1 MELLEEIEERYIEVN
16 GVKLHTV
23 IVGKGEPII
32 LLHGFYDFWYSWK
45 DVMIALKDE
54 YKLIVPDT
62 RGINTSEKPEGVD
75 NYYPEVLINDVKVLA
90 EVLELGKFILVGHDW
105 GGSIALG
112 FATMYPEL
120 LKKLIVLNTM
130 HSGLLAKLIRTDKEF
145 RSSASYQLDFIKK
158 GSEDTLAPQDWESFN
173 DNLLAKKDDFDKE
186 MYLKAWKQPGALK
199 AGLNYYR
206 AAYKR
211 AREGKN
217 PEDWGGKIDVPTL
230 VIWGKKDKVLRPILA
245 SGLEDFIPN
254 IKIVWSE
261 EAGHFILA
269 DDPKIVISSIR
280 EFIQD

>member
-1 MELLEEIEERYIEVN
+1 MELLKEIEEKYIETN
-16 GVKLHTV
+16 GIKLHTV
-23 IVGKGEPII
+23 IVGEGEPII

-54 YKLIVPDT
+54 YRLIVPDT
-62 RGINTSEKPEGVD
+62 RGINLSDKPEGVD
-75 NYYPEVLINDVKVLA
+75 NYYPEVLVNDIKGLA
-90 EVLELGKFILVGHDW
+90 EALELDKFILIGHDW
-105 GGSIALG
+105 GGSIAFG

-145 RSSASYQLDFIKK
+145 RSSASYQLDFIKE
-158 GSEDTLAPQDWESFN
+158 GSEDTLSQDWESFN
-173 DNLLAKKDDFDKE
+173 DNLLSNKDDFDKE
-186 MYLKAWKQPGALK
+186 IYLKAWKQPGALK

-217 PEDWGGKIDVPTL
+217 PEDWGGKIDIPTL
-230 VIWGKKDKVLRPILA
+230 VIWGKKDKVLQPILA
-245 SGLEDFIPN
+245 TGLKDFIPN

-261 EAGHFILA
+261 EAGHFIMA

>member
-1 MELLEEIEERYIEVN
+1 MDLLEEIEERHIEVN

-23 IVGKGEPII
+23 IVGKGEPIV

-54 YKLIVPDT
+54 YRLIVPDT
-62 RGINTSEKPEGVD
+62 RGINLSDKPEGVD
-75 NYYPEVLINDVKVLA
+75 NYYPEVLVNDIKGLA
-90 EVLELGKFILVGHDW
+90 EVLELDKFILVGHDW
-105 GGSIALG
+105 GGSIAFG

-145 RSSASYQLDFIKK
+145 RSSTTYQLDFIKE
-158 GSEDTLAPQDWESFN
+158 GSEDTLDRDWESFN
-173 DNLLAKKDDFDKE
+173 DNLLSTKDDFDKE
-186 MYLKAWKQPGALK
+186 IYLKAWKQPGALK

-217 PEDWGGKIDVPTL
+217 PEDWGGKIDIPTL

-245 SGLEDFIPN
+245 TGLKEFIAN

-261 EAGHFILA
+261 EAGHFIMA

>member
-269 DDPKIVISSIR
+269 DDPKIVISS
-280 EFIQD
+280 

>member
-1 MELLEEIEERYIEVN
+1 MELLKEIEERYIETN
-16 GVKLHTV
+16 GVKLHTI
-23 IVGKGEPII
+23 IVGEGEPII

-45 DVMIALKDE
+45 DVIIALKDK

-62 RGINTSEKPEGVD
+62 RGINLSEKPEGVD
-75 NYYPEVLINDVKVLA
+75 NYYPEVLINDIKELA
-90 EVLELGKFILVGHDW
+90 EKLELGKFILVGHDW

-112 FATMYPEL
+112 FATMYPDL

-145 RSSASYQLDFIKK
+145 RASASYQLDIIKD
-158 GSEDTLAPQDWESFN
+158 GSEDTLTPQDWETFN
-173 DNLLAKKDDFDKE
+173 DNFLSKKDDFDKE
-186 MYLKAWKQPGALK
+186 IYLKAWKQPGALK

-217 PEDWGGKIDVPTL
+217 PEDWGGKIDIPTL
-230 VIWGKKDKVLRPILA
+230 VIWGKKDKVLRTILA
-245 SGLEDFIPN
+245 TGLKDFIPN

-261 EAGHFILA
+261 EAGHFIMA
-269 DDPKIVISSIR
+269 DDPKLVISSMQ
-280 EFIQD
+280 EFLRD